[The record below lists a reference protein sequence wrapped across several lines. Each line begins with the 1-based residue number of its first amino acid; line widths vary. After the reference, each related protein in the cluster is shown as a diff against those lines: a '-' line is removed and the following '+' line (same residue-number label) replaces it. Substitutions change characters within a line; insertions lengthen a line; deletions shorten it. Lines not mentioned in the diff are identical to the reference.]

1 MSGRRLWVWGSVAIL
16 VLATVEAH
24 AGSMVSMNDTTVTAN
39 HPTVVLTDEL
49 FGGRSLALKVELASD
64 RPERR
69 AILVLFIDKAGALWQ
84 ANLTVV
90 VPGQTVIR
98 TIAGRPDEVRR
109 FAAGYAYDGRRLRLR
124 ASGDLG
130 ESTPPLRMR
139 WDLDIDEAV
148 VDRTR
153 APNR

>member
-1 MSGRRLWVWGSVAIL
+1 MSRWRMQTSGIVAML
-16 VLATVEAH
+16 VLGTVEAH
-24 AGSMVSMNDTTVTAN
+24 AGVMVSMNDTALSAD

-84 ANLTVV
+84 ANLTFVI
-90 VPGQTVIR
+90 PGQTVIR

-109 FAAGYAYDGRRLRLR
+109 FAAGFAYDGRRLRLR
-124 ASGDLG
+124 TSGDLSEPG
-130 ESTPPLRMR
+130 PPLRMR
-139 WDLDIDEAV
+139 WDLHIDEPV
-148 VDRTR
+148 VDQTR
-153 APNR
+153 APTR

>member
-1 MSGRRLWVWGSVAIL
+1 MRGWRLPVSSIVAML
-16 VLATVEAH
+16 VMGTVEAD
-24 AGSMVSMNDTTVTAN
+24 AGSMVSMNDAAVSAT

-49 FGGRSLALKVELASD
+49 FGGRSLALEVELASD

-84 ANLTVV
+84 ANLTFVI
-90 VPGQTVIR
+90 PGQTVIR

-109 FAAGYAYDGRRLRLR
+109 FAAGYAYDGRHLRLR
-124 ASGDLG
+124 ASGDLS
-130 ESTPPLRMR
+130 EPSPPLRMR
-139 WDLDIDEAV
+139 WDLDIDEPV

-153 APNR
+153 ATTR

>member
-1 MSGRRLWVWGSVAIL
+1 
-16 VLATVEAH
+16 
-24 AGSMVSMNDTTVTAN
+24 
-39 HPTVVLTDEL
+39 
-49 FGGRSLALKVELASD
+49 
-64 RPERR
+64 
-69 AILVLFIDKAGALWQ
+69 
-84 ANLTVV
+84 V